1 MTSRDAILLL
11 LLLATLLEAG
21 CAAAAPTTAP
31 AVPALPT
38 SATAG
43 NGTSI
48 VAIAPPAQPCCPKQ
62 TLPQFLGIT
71 GLFKGIG
78 GLLNRLRNRLGS
90 RFPGLEAKPEL
101 LSITD
106 PANLSS
112 PNPAVAEA
120 AKVKGDEDAAAQKI
134 KAIRYLAS
142 IGCTDC
148 YPDIEPA
155 MLAAL
160 DDCTEAVRYEAV
172 VGLRAAAGNPCK
184 TCRTKSCCSPKIIA
198 KLDKMANQTD
208 ANGCNYESSERVR
221 RVARLALGACGNTTA
236 PTNPASPLPL
246 EGPSAEPLPP
256 AGPAPLQPTPISAQ
270 AEHSAD
276 ASGQHASGQHTSGQH
291 TSGQRSVMV
300 PARVRLTSGETEAV
314 TPQPNTPSFTQVLS
328 HFSDS
333 RVTPP
338 TEYEVR
344 WERISVPLAHFRT
357 REDALAV
364 MTLVRTQAMGAVAQ
378 LPPDVPVQAI
388 ITQGFPWTRPA
399 DVGSPTLAHLLAA
412 MPVGGISQAFEDGRN
427 VQMVRVLERREAFPV
442 QQAAATVA
450 SPVAP
455 AVAPAATPP
464 GGPVVASPPQVIVL
478 QQAAAGQPNC
488 QCNQ

>member
-11 LLLATLLEAG
+11 LLLATVLETG
-21 CAAAAPTTAP
+21 CAAAAPST
-31 AVPALPT
+31 VPAAPTLPT
-38 SATAG
+38 SATAA

-48 VAIAPPAQPCCPKQ
+48 VAISPPAQPCCPKQ
-62 TLPQFLGIT
+62 TLPQFLGIN

-120 AKVKGDEDAAAQKI
+120 AKVKADEDGAAQKI

-142 IGCTDC
+142 IGCTVC
-148 YPDIEPA
+148 YPDVEPA
-155 MLAAL
+155 LLAAL

-208 ANGCNYESSERVR
+208 SNGCNYESSERVR

-236 PTNPASPLPL
+236 PNPAVSPLPL
-246 EGPSAEPLPP
+246 EGPSGELLPP
-256 AGPAPLQPTPISAQ
+256 AGPAPLQPTPISAPTND
-270 AEHSAD
+270 SA
-276 ASGQHASGQHTSGQH
+276 ATPGQH
-291 TSGQRSVMV
+291 SVVV
-300 PARVRLTSGETEAV
+300 PARIRLTSSDAEIAAPEQAA
-314 TPQPNTPSFTQVLS
+314 PSFNQILS
-328 HFSDS
+328 HYSTS
-333 RVTPP
+333 REMSQP
-338 TEYEVR
+338 EYEVR
-344 WERISVPLAHFRT
+344 WERIAAPLDHFRT
-357 REDALAV
+357 REDAVAV
-364 MTLVRTQAMGAVAQ
+364 MTLVRTQALGAAAS
-378 LPPDVPVQAI
+378 LPPGVPVQAI
-388 ITQGFPWTRPA
+388 VTQGFPWTRPA
-399 DVGSPTLAHLLAA
+399 AAGSPTLAHLLSV
-412 MPVGGISQAFEDGRN
+412 MPVGGISQAFEDGRT
-427 VQMVRVLERREAFPV
+427 VQMIRVLERREVAPV
-442 QQAAATVA
+442 QQVSATVEQPAAVVASAAA
-450 SPVAP
+450 
-455 AVAPAATPP
+455 
-464 GGPVVASPPQVIVL
+464 PVVASAPRVIVI